1 MQSEAS
7 AGIVLMGATAVALA
21 LANGPLSQDWFDLLQ
36 VTLGPLSLLHWIND
50 GLMALF
56 FLLVGLEIKRELLD
70 GQLSTAERRILPGVA
85 ALAGMAAPAIIFF
98 FINRNSPENLRGWAI
113 PAATDIAFALGVL
126 ALLGRM
132 VPGALRPFL
141 TAVAVLDDLG
151 AVVIIALFYT
161 AGLSGHA
168 LLATLGLTLL
178 LFLLNRFRVQSLW
191 PYLLVGMAL
200 WVAVLM
206 SGIHATIAG
215 VILAFAIPL
224 RITPGEPDA
233 RESPLYRL
241 EHALAPWVGF
251 GIVPIF
257 GLANAG
263 IDLRGLDPSI
273 LVAPVTVGIAM
284 GLFLGKQLGIFLAC
298 SAVIKAK
305 LAARPSHASWMQL
318 YGVAVLC
325 GIGFTMSLF
334 IGGLAFGEGS
344 ARDDQVKL
352 GVLAGSLM
360 SALFGALILTL
371 AFRYK
376 KSRTA

>member
-1 MQSEAS
+1 MQGEAS
-7 AGIVLMGATAVALA
+7 AGIVLMGATVIALA
-21 LANGPLSQDWFDLLQ
+21 LANGPLSQDWFHLLH
-36 VTLGPLSLLHWIND
+36 VKLGPLSLLHWIND
-50 GLMALF
+50 GLMAIF

-98 FINRNSPENLRGWAI
+98 FINRNAPENVRGWAI

-161 AGLSGHA
+161 ADIAGNALFAGLGLA
-168 LLATLGLTLL
+168 LLLV
-178 LFLLNRFRVQSLW
+178 LLNRFRVQSLW
-191 PYLLVGMAL
+191 PYLLIGAAL

-206 SGIHATIAG
+206 SGVHATIAG

-233 RESPLYRL
+233 MQSPLYRL
-241 EHALAPWVGF
+241 EHAIAPWVGF
-251 GIVPIF
+251 GIVPLF

-273 LVAPVTVGIAM
+273 LLAPLTFGIVM

-305 LAARPSHASWMQL
+305 LASRPSHASWMQL

-352 GVLAGSLM
+352 GVLAGSLL
-360 SALFGALILTL
+360 SAMFGALILAL